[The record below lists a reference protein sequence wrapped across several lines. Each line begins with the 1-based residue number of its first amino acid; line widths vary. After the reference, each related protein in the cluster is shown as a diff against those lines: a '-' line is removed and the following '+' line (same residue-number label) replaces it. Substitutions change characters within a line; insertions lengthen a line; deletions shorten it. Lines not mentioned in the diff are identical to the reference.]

1 MENNLIENKK
11 INSRDYSIDILRI
24 ISMLMIV
31 SLHFFSYSPA
41 VIQIDP
47 FSATGC
53 LKRILHSIS
62 LISVNC
68 YVLISGYYIYKFKFS
83 LSKLIRILCEVLFYS
98 IVFYLIFLQTDLA
111 NLTVKELLLA
121 VAPTLTRQYWF
132 VTTYVGV
139 YILSPIIRDVINV
152 LDKKT
157 HSLIVFLGFLLF
169 VVYYNLFFFC
179 DNLNFGGST
188 GIVWFI
194 YLYFCASYIRK
205 YSIGKNKPNF

>member
-169 VVYYNLFFFC
+169 VVYYNL
-179 DNLNFGGST
+179 NSPK
-188 GIVWFI
+188 
-194 YLYFCASYIRK
+194 LYSV
-205 YSIGKNKPNF
+205 